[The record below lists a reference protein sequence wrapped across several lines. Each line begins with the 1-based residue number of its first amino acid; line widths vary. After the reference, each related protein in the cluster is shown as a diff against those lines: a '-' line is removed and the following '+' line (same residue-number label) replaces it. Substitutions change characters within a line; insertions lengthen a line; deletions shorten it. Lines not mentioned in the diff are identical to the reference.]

1 MKTYAEPVR
10 APSLVERKQE
20 SVREAIGAAAS
31 RLFLDQG
38 FQAATIDDI
47 AKAAGIG
54 RRTFFRYFETKEDV
68 VLWKFDQFAR
78 HVVTLIAARPAREQ
92 ALVALQRALTEASE
106 FYNQEPAQTLA
117 LLKLTEATP
126 SLYAQQLMQ
135 QDRWKAWF
143 AEALRKRTRASAR
156 SVVPELVAAVGLEA
170 TAIAVRRWVH
180 VPGSNLSDLI
190 AASFAGLRKILPVK
204 A

>member
-106 FYNQEPAQTLA
+106 FYNQDPAQTLA

-126 SLYAQQLMQ
+126 SLYAQQLKQ
-135 QDRWKAWF
+135 QDRWKTWF

-156 SVVPELVAAVGLEA
+156 SLAPELVAAVGLEA
-170 TAIAVRRWVH
+170 AAIAVRRWVH
-180 VPGSNLSDLI
+180 QPGANLSDLI
-190 AASFAGLRKILPVK
+190 AASFVALRKILPAK

>member
-10 APSLVERKQE
+10 APTLVERKQE

-38 FQAATIDDI
+38 FQSATIDDI

-78 HVVTLIAARPAREQ
+78 HVVTLIAARPAREH

-106 FYNQEPAQTLA
+106 FYNQEPAQTLL

-135 QDRWKAWF
+135 QDRWKSWF

-156 SVVPELVAAVGLEA
+156 SVGPELVAAVGLEA
-170 TAIAVRRWVH
+170 TAIAVRRWVN

-190 AASFAGLRKILPVK
+190 AASFAGLRKVLTIK